1 VAGAVPGRRGAAGR
15 LSVII
20 FPIRHHSP
28 AAALQVRRLI
38 AERRPRAVLVEGPA
52 DATSLIPH
60 LVDADSAPPVA
71 IYAYRTDDTV
81 QSTFWPFCDYS
92 PEYVAIRAG
101 LDVGAHV
108 AFCDVPAAVTLRMD
122 AQMPDEP
129 APPWDPT
136 EMQHYVDAVAEAA
149 GFDSF
154 DAFWEAAFEQEV
166 ATGSPAEYMALLAE
180 FGERSRLLSHPE
192 PDHQTRMREA
202 HMAMMARALA
212 EQGVDRDDV
221 LLVCGAAH
229 AAPIS
234 QRLEGADE
242 PLDLPEAAPVA
253 LALVP
258 FSYPRLSEQLGYGA
272 GNRAPWFY
280 QQVWELGGDYSV
292 ATRFALIALARRLRE
307 RGHSAS
313 SAQCIDAAVL
323 AANLASL
330 RTKRAPGVDEL
341 IDAAVAC
348 FGQGQ
353 PVAIEAAARGTLI
366 GERIG
371 RVTAKA
377 GRTPLQAEFYATADR
392 LRLPIVDAVK
402 QILVHLPVPRE
413 AEQSIFLHR
422 LEVAGVPYARELEGG
437 LGGGGRAASGT
448 ALDQLGRVREKWEL
462 QWTPATDAQLV
473 ERTAWGST
481 LVDVCGRLLAERLAQ
496 ASRIDEGTLVLL
508 QMALCD
514 LPHPFAQALGR
525 CEVLAADTSN
535 FPSLVRAGYHL
546 DGLLTYG
553 SARQLGV
560 GPMQELAGRLAAR
573 AVTSL
578 PGAAA
583 CGDEDAE
590 AVHAALVS
598 LHDLAR
604 RGSPALADASGFWE
618 AVALVAGANGTHPG
632 LRGLALV
639 VLGLEGRFETGELAE
654 RLGFW
659 LSDQSDAAAN
669 ARLIAGVFSLHR
681 GTLVRNRGL
690 VRAVTDFLLEL
701 ELAQLTPLLPVLRR
715 TLGGLSGAERAY
727 LGETLADVLK
737 ISGDSARAVLQLS
750 DVEREIAREAD
761 AAVAAILVQWKDRY
775 GIG

>member
-1 VAGAVPGRRGAAGR
+1 M
-15 LSVII
+15 II

-28 AAALQVRRLI
+28 AAALQVQRLI
-38 AERRPRAVLVEGPA
+38 RERRPRAILIEGPA
-52 DATSLIPH
+52 DATPLIPY
-60 LVDADSAPPVA
+60 LVDVDSAPPVA
-71 IYAYRTDDTV
+71 LYAYRTDDV
-81 QSTFWPFCDYS
+81 VHAAFWPFCDYS
-92 PEYVAIRAG
+92 PEYVAIRTG
-101 LDVGAHV
+101 LEVGAHV
-108 AFCDVPAAVTLRMD
+108 AFCDLPAAVTLRTG
-122 AQMPDEP
+122 AEAPDELGP
-129 APPWDPT
+129 EHDPM
-136 EMQHYVDAVAEAA
+136 EMQRYIDAVAEAA

-154 DAFWEAAFEQEV
+154 AAFWEAAFEQEV
-166 ATGSPAEYMALLAE
+166 ATGSPADYMALLAE

-192 PDHQTRMREA
+192 PKRETELREA
-202 HMAMMARALA
+202 HMAMAVRALA
-212 EQGVDRDDV
+212 AQGLSLDEV

-229 AAPIS
+229 AAPVG
-234 QRLEGADE
+234 QRLEAPDE
-242 PLDLPEAAPVA
+242 PLKLPEAAPVA

-280 QQVWELGGDYSV
+280 QQVWELGGNYAA
-292 ATRFALIALARRLRE
+292 ATRAALISLARRLRE
-307 RGHSAS
+307 QGQSAS
-313 SAQCIDAAVL
+313 PAQCIDVYVL

-330 RTKRAPGVDEL
+330 RTKPAPGVDEL

-348 FGQGQ
+348 IGQGQ
-353 PVAIEAAARGTLI
+353 PATIEAAARSTLI

-392 LRLPIVDAVK
+392 LRLPVVDAPK
-402 QILVHLPVPRE
+402 QILVHLPVPHE

-422 LEVAGVPYARELEGG
+422 LGVAGVPYARELEGG

-481 LVDVCGRLLAERLAQ
+481 LGEVCGRLLAERLAA

-514 LPHPFAQALGR
+514 LPQALAHALAR
-525 CEVLAADTSN
+525 CEALAADSTSV
-535 FPSLVRAGYHL
+535 PALVRATYHL
-546 DGLLTYG
+546 DTLLSFG
-553 SARQLGV
+553 SARQLPP
-560 GPMQELAGRLAAR
+560 GPMEDLARRLAAR
-573 AVTSL
+573 AVTGI

-590 AVHAALVS
+590 DVHVALTS
-598 LHDLAR
+598 LHDLVR
-604 RGSPALADASGFWE
+604 RGSPALTDPGAFWE
-618 AVALVAGANGTHPG
+618 SVQLVVGAAATHPG

-639 VLGLEGRFETGELAE
+639 LLELQGRLEPGELAR

-659 LSDQSDAAAN
+659 LSDQTDAAAN

-690 VRAVTDFLLEL
+690 IRAVTDFFMEL
-701 ELAQLTPLLPVLRR
+701 ELDQLTPLLPVLRR

-727 LGETLADVLK
+727 LGETLADVLQVT
-737 ISGDSARAVLQLS
+737 SASTRATLRLS

-761 AAVAAILVQWKDRY
+761 AAVAAILAQWKDHY